1 MKVRNSLELNSASVR
16 IRKIGEVRKY
26 GDFYSTLFFRDKKSS
41 IAVPGQYLMVWVIGH
56 DEIPLSISHVT
67 EKEICGITTKDV
79 GETTRLLC
87 SLKKDDILGVRGPF
101 GKGYSLRGKKPLLV
115 AGGIGVAGI
124 HLLAHKLIEKKIV
137 PTLIIGSKTSTEN
150 IFHNGFVNL
159 SKRGLL
165 DYFPTTDDGS
175 LGEKGTATDL
185 AQKLLEHNK
194 FDQLYGC
201 GPEKMLYSLFKIAV
215 SSKIEPQLSL
225 ERYMKCAVG
234 ICGQC
239 VLDGSGLLVCE
250 DGPVFGKDDLQKS
263 SDFGRYIRTPSGKK
277 ISI

>member
-1 MKVRNSLELNSASVR
+1 MKAKKSLELNSASVR
-16 IRKIGEVRKY
+16 IKKIKDIRKF
-26 GDFYSTLFFRDKKSS
+26 GDYYSTLLFNDGRSS
-41 IAVPGQYLMVWVIGH
+41 CAIPGQYLMVWVIGH
-56 DEIPLSISHVT
+56 DEIPLSISHVA
-67 EKEICGITTKDV
+67 EKEICGVTVKVV

-87 SLKKDDILGVRGPF
+87 SLKKDDTLGVRGPF
-101 GKGYSLRGKKPLLV
+101 GKGYTLRGRKPLLV

-124 HLLAHKLIEKKIV
+124 HLLAQRLIEKEIV

-150 IFHNGFVNL
+150 IFHDGFVNL
-159 SKRGLL
+159 CKRGLL

-215 SSKIEPQLSL
+215 SSRIELQLSL
-225 ERYMKCAVG
+225 ERFMKCAVG

-239 VLDGSGLLVCE
+239 VLDDSGLLVCE

-263 SDFGRYIRTPSGKK
+263 SDFGRFIRTPSGKK
-277 ISI
+277 VPI